1 MPRDSLGASGRR
13 NSRLMVAEEL
23 MVPDDEEER
32 VILDT
37 LEKRFEGADE
47 EFLDCLRE
55 ILEKRVF
62 TQDEAGCMHHI
73 SIVLSM

>member
-1 MPRDSLGASGRR
+1 M
-13 NSRLMVAEEL
+13 AEEL
-23 MVPDDEEER
+23 ALPDEEEER

-62 TQDEAGCMHHI
+62 TQDE
-73 SIVLSM
+73 V